1 MELLPECTQ
10 PASVN
15 RTPTKRE
22 VVHTIKDKNFGEF
35 LIVKTANA
43 WWEDVTKVKDLISA
57 FKRGLNLEQSLV
69 YIGISKRQYY
79 YFLEVHPEFCN
90 IKEVCEIVADAVI
103 VNTAHEAAMKDGRLA
118 MMWLDRRGFFNKPK
132 VPDIPITTQQS
143 SVLEKEEIKEIVSKV
158 ALEAELIFAREKAGL
173 KIN

>member
-1 MELLPECTQ
+1 
-10 PASVN
+10 
-15 RTPTKRE
+15 
-22 VVHTIKDKNFGEF
+22 
-35 LIVKTANA
+35 
-43 WWEDVTKVKDLISA
+43 
-57 FKRGLNLEQSLV
+57 
-69 YIGISKRQYY
+69 
-79 YFLEVHPEFCN
+79 
-90 IKEVCEIVADAVI
+90 
-103 VNTAHEAAMKDGRLA
+103 MKDGRLA